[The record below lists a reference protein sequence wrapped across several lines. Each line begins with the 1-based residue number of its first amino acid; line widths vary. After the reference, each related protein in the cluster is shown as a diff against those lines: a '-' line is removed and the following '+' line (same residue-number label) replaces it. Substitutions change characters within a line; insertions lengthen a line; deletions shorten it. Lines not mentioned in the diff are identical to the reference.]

1 MLIFDGL
8 TAVGTVRSQAHG
20 DIAVWRKQ
28 DIRGMENDIYI
39 PTKFAL
45 HNRFGVPCHK
55 ESYESLLS
63 FRLEHFHLQSL
74 DVLK

>member
-1 MLIFDGL
+1 
-8 TAVGTVRSQAHG
+8 
-20 DIAVWRKQ
+20 
-28 DIRGMENDIYI
+28 MENDIYI

-74 DVLK
+74 DVLQ